1 MKTKSKMGRPK
12 LPKNELLAETI
23 RVRVS
28 SPELADIESAVKSA
42 DEGFSE
48 WARKKL
54 VAAARRA

>member
-28 SPELADIESAVKSA
+28 SPELAEIESAVQASG
-42 DEGFSE
+42 DGFSE
-48 WARKKL
+48 WTRKKL
-54 VAAARRA
+54 VAAARRC